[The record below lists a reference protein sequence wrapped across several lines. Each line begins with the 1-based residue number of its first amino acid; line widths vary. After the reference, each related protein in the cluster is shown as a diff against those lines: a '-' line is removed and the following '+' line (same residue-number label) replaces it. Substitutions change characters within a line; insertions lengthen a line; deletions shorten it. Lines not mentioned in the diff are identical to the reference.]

1 MMDHRLNKL
10 LDYGERL
17 FLVVLSS
24 FFLRSILL
32 GAVAHPVL
40 ILIAI
45 SECLPVVLI
54 LIRRPGAIST
64 SPSAFL
70 TALVGTATPLMLR
83 PHVAPLLPMALL
95 ALLMLLGLFVNVS
108 AKIALW
114 RSFGLAAAN
123 RGVRAGGPYRL
134 VRHPMY
140 LGYFITEVGFLLGN
154 PSPSNIAICAVTWS
168 AQLLRIGEE
177 ERFLLTD
184 QSYRDLVQRVRF
196 RLLPGLY

>member
-1 MMDHRLNKL
+1 MEGGLNKI

-17 FLVVLSS
+17 FLIVLSS
-24 FFLRSILL
+24 FFLKSIL
-32 GAVAHPVL
+32 VAAAAYP
-40 ILIAI
+40 ILLLLAA

-54 LIRRPGAIST
+54 LIRRPGEISS

-70 TALVGTATPLMLR
+70 TAFIGTAAPLMLR
-83 PHVAPLLPMALL
+83 PHVAPLMPTSLL
-95 ALLMLLGLFVNVS
+95 ALLMLLGLGVNVS
-108 AKIALW
+108 AKLALW

-154 PSPSNIAICAVTWS
+154 PSLSNIAICAVTWT
-168 AQLLRIGEE
+168 AQVLRIREE
-177 ERFLLTD
+177 EKFLLSD
-184 QSYRDLVQRVRF
+184 ESYRDLMHRVPF
-196 RLLPGLY
+196 RLVPGIY

>member
-1 MMDHRLNKL
+1 MNKI

-17 FLVVLSS
+17 FLIVLSS
-24 FFLRSILL
+24 FFLKSIL
-32 GAVAHPVL
+32 VAAAAYP
-40 ILIAI
+40 ILLLLAA

-54 LIRRPGAIST
+54 LIRRPGEISS

-70 TALVGTATPLMLR
+70 TAFIGTAAPLMLR
-83 PHVAPLLPMALL
+83 PHVAPLMPTSLL
-95 ALLMLLGLFVNVS
+95 ALLMLLGLGVNVS
-108 AKIALW
+108 AKLALW

-154 PSPSNIAICAVTWS
+154 PSLSNIAICAVTWT
-168 AQLLRIGEE
+168 AQVLRIREE
-177 ERFLLTD
+177 EKFLLSD
-184 QSYRDLVQRVRF
+184 ESYRDLMHRVPF
-196 RLLPGLY
+196 RLVPGIY

>member
-1 MMDHRLNKL
+1 MQIRLNTI

-24 FFLRSILL
+24 FFLKSILMS
-32 GAVAHPVL
+32 ATQHPIL
-40 ILIAI
+40 LLIAV
-45 SECLPVVLI
+45 SECLPVALI

-83 PHVAPLLPMALL
+83 PHVAPLLPTTVL
-95 ALLMLLGLFVNVS
+95 ALLMLLGLSVNVS

-123 RGVRAGGPYRL
+123 RGVRVGGPYRL

-140 LGYFITEVGFLLGN
+140 LGYFLTELGFLFGN
-154 PSPSNIAICAVTWS
+154 PSASNIAICAVTWS

-177 ERFLLTD
+177 ERFLLDD

>member
-1 MMDHRLNKL
+1 MNKI

-17 FLVVLSS
+17 FLIVLSS
-24 FFLRSILL
+24 FFLKSILL
-32 GAVAHPVL
+32 AAAAHP
-40 ILIAI
+40 ILLLLAL

-54 LIRRPGAIST
+54 LIRRPGQICT

-70 TALVGTATPLMLR
+70 TAFIGTAVPLMLR
-83 PHVAPLLPMALL
+83 PHVAPLAPTALL
-95 ALLMLLGLFVNVS
+95 ALLMLLGLCVNVS
-108 AKIALW
+108 AKLALW

-154 PSPSNIAICAVTWS
+154 PSLSNITICAVTWT
-168 AQLLRIGEE
+168 AQLLRIREE
-177 ERFLLTD
+177 EKFLLGD
-184 QSYRDLVQRVRF
+184 ENYRELVQRVPF

>member
-1 MMDHRLNKL
+1 MEARLNKV

-17 FLVVLSS
+17 FLIVLSS
-24 FFLRSILL
+24 FFLKSILL
-32 GAVAHPVL
+32 SAIAHPIL

-70 TALVGTATPLMLR
+70 TALIGTATPLMLR
-83 PHVAPLLPMALL
+83 PHVAPLLPMAIL

-108 AKIALW
+108 AKLALW

-154 PSPSNIAICAVTWS
+154 PSASNIAICAVTWS

-177 ERFLLTD
+177 ERFLLSD
-184 QSYRDLVQRVRF
+184 QTYRELVQRVRF

>member
-1 MMDHRLNKL
+1 MNKI

-17 FLVVLSS
+17 FLIVLTS
-24 FFLRSILL
+24 FFLKSIILN
-32 GAVAHPVL
+32 AAAHPAL
-40 ILIAI
+40 LLIAI
-45 SECLPVVLI
+45 SECLPVVLV
-54 LIRRPGAIST
+54 LIRRPGEIST

-83 PHVAPLLPMALL
+83 PHIHPLAPMAYL
-95 ALLMLLGLFVNVS
+95 ALLMLIGLCVNIS
-108 AKIALW
+108 AKLALW

-123 RGVRAGGPYRL
+123 RGVRVGGPYRL

-154 PSPSNIAICAVTWS
+154 PSAANILICAVTWS

-177 ERFLLTD
+177 ELFLMRD
-184 QSYRDLVQRVRF
+184 EKYRELARKVPF
-196 RLLPGLY
+196 RLIPGLY

>member
-1 MMDHRLNKL
+1 MEAGLNKF

-17 FLVVLSS
+17 FLIVLSS
-24 FFLRSILL
+24 FFLKAIILN
-32 GAVAHPVL
+32 AAAYPVL
-40 ILIAI
+40 LLLAV

-54 LIRRPGAIST
+54 LIRRSGAIST

-70 TALVGTATPLMLR
+70 TAFLGTAAPLMLR
-83 PHVAPLLPMALL
+83 PHMHPLVPIACLG
-95 ALLMLLGLFVNVS
+95 LLMLAGVCVNIS
-108 AKIALW
+108 AKLALW

-154 PSPSNIAICAVTWS
+154 PSASNIAICAVTWS

-177 ERFLLTD
+177 EKFLLND

>member
-1 MMDHRLNKL
+1 MNKV

-17 FLVVLSS
+17 FLIVLSS
-24 FFLRSILL
+24 FFLKSILVNAAAYPIL
-32 GAVAHPVL
+32 LLLAV
-40 ILIAI
+40 

-70 TALVGTATPLMLR
+70 TAMIGTATPLLLR
-83 PHVAPLLPMALL
+83 PHVAPLLSMALL
-95 ALLMLLGLFVNVS
+95 GFVMLLGLAINVS
-108 AKIALW
+108 AKLALW

-123 RGVRAGGPYRL
+123 RGVRVGGPYRL

-140 LGYFITEVGFLLGN
+140 LGYFVTEVGFLLGS
-154 PSPSNIAICAVTWS
+154 PSPWNITICAITWS

-177 ERFLLTD
+177 ERFLLSD
-184 QSYRDLVQRVRF
+184 QSYRDLVQRVPF
-196 RLLPGLY
+196 RLVPGIY